1 MSRLDFLLPVYFCP
15 SAEIQ
20 SHNEVPPPSRHT
32 IHREEHGLQI
42 YVGPIQTLG
51 PQPGQHLAGQFP
63 VYIRHGVQCACVEG
77 AVSGAASDA
86 GGLGGNIKEAAV
98 LELAQVASAGAC
110 CQCRN
115 FLPVRI
121 L

>member
-1 MSRLDFLLPVYFCP
+1 MACRFTWDL
-15 SAEIQ
+15 
-20 SHNEVPPPSRHT
+20 
-32 IHREEHGLQI
+32 
-42 YVGPIQTLG
+42 PIQTLR

-98 LELAQVASAGAC
+98 LELAQVASAGAF
-110 CQCRN
+110 CQCRS
-115 FLPVRI
+115 
-121 L
+121 